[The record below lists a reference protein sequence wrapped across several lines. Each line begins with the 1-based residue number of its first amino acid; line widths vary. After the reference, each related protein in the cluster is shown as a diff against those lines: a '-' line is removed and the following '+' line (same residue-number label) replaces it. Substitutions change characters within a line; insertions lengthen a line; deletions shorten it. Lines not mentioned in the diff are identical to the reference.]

1 MKTRCR
7 KRGQCKEFLLGDMA
21 GLAVG
26 PRQWFSSC
34 SCPGKGSLPA
44 RQRPADRGRR
54 HHSGQGAPPRHPAPA
69 GSLDPSSGWASGFR
83 GRPWR
88 REPRGRTQ
96 TCRRTSHRQPDNQG
110 DTLSHVCQEYRPLY
124 YLITDERHPRDLM
137 RTLVCGIRVN
147 RLILWMCGNVNNIE
161 MDWRGLNSVSV
172 GFCHNLKP
180 PPPQFDR
187 VWLQAKKTN
196 NSNKKTIKMQN
207 GWHSLL
213 SEYVRK

>member
-1 MKTRCR
+1 MQQRFRFCTKCTSILKVGVAITAVSSGVTFRNTTAHFSSLIFIR
-7 KRGQCKEFLLGDMA
+7 GVPHVNPPRRRRGVGRGGQCKEFLLGDMA
-21 GLAVG
+21 GLAL
-26 PRQWFSSC
+26 SSC
-34 SCPGKGSLPA
+34 SCPGKGSLPV

-96 TCRRTSHRQPDNQG
+96 TCRRTSHQQPDNQG

-147 RLILWMCGNVNNIE
+147 WLI
-161 MDWRGLNSVSV
+161 S
-172 GFCHNLKP
+172 
-180 PPPQFDR
+180 
-187 VWLQAKKTN
+187 
-196 NSNKKTIKMQN
+196 
-207 GWHSLL
+207 
-213 SEYVRK
+213 

>member
-1 MKTRCR
+1 MQQRFRLCTKYTSVLKVGVAITAGSSGVTFRNTTAHFSSPIFIWGAFKSSSCKSSQAQRRCR

-21 GLAVG
+21 GLALG

-54 HHSGQGAPPRHPAPA
+54 HRSGQGAPPRPPAPA
-69 GSLDPSSGWASGFR
+69 GSPDPSSGWASGFR

-96 TCRRTSHRQPDNQG
+96 TCRRTSHQQPDKQG

-124 YLITDERHPRDLM
+124 NLITPQGSNENFR
-137 RTLVCGIRVN
+137 
-147 RLILWMCGNVNNIE
+147 
-161 MDWRGLNSVSV
+161 RGLNSVSV
-172 GFCHNLKP
+172 P
-180 PPPQFDR
+180 PP
-187 VWLQAKKTN
+187 KT
-196 NSNKKTIKMQN
+196 Q
-207 GWHSLL
+207 
-213 SEYVRK
+213 